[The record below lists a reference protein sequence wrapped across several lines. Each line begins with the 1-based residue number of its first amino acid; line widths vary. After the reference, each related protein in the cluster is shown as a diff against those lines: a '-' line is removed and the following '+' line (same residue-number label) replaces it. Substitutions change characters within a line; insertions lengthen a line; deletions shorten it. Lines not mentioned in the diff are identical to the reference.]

1 MNTVWKDGGQLII
14 FSNKNINN
22 FIEDM
27 LHGRYCSESFKYRT
41 SFISSKQPYEF
52 SINIIDILE
61 LRKLRPAVEVSDSQG
76 QAASKDLSCVLSGV
90 GLTNLAA
97 I

>member
-1 MNTVWKDGGQLII
+1 MNTVWKDGGQLIV

-22 FIEDM
+22 FIEGM
-27 LHGRYCSESFKYRT
+27 LRGRYGSETFKYRK

-61 LRKLRPAVEVSDSQG
+61 LRKLRLAVEVSDSQG
-76 QAASKDLSCVLSGV
+76 QAASKGLSCVLSGV
-90 GLTNLAA
+90 GLTNLDA

>member
-1 MNTVWKDGGQLII
+1 MSLNTVWKDGGQLII

-76 QAASKDLSCVLSGV
+76 QAASKDRSKLIMQSG
-90 GLTNLAA
+90 